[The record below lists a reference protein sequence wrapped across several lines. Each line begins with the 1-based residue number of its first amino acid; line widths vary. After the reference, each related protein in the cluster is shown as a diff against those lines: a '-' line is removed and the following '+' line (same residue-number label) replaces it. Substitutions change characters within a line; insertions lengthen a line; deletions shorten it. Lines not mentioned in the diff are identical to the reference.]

1 MGGLFSSGR
10 NEQLEAIERRHREEA
25 EARRHA
31 EEEALKAERAR
42 LEAERAQLEA
52 ERLRLAEAE
61 AARQAREAMDEANRR
76 AERERQERERAE
88 QETRNADQRAQQG
101 EENAR
106 RERERAEEERREREQ
121 AEKRKKEAEEAM
133 ERARVAREEAEVAAE
148 KARIKQEESD
158 KAAQEAMEEMKKAK
172 DDLANGIQPVTWPT
186 PEEYARTLK
195 AYQYQEGKFHFAIA
209 GLSGS
214 GKSSLV
220 NAFRG
225 LLNQAQNAA
234 ATGFTETTMVV
245 GRYPDPNPDKPCIWY
260 DVPGA
265 GTLTIKD
272 WDYFNKQGLYIFDA
286 IIVLFDNRFTATDI
300 AILRNCERWKIP
312 AFIVRSKSDQ
322 QVENI
327 KETLAD
333 SIGEDESLDE
343 DERESRLET
352 VLDVAI
358 EEYKSQTRQSV
369 KKNLKDSGLEDQEV
383 YLVSYKALL
392 NTIRRNNTRN
402 VLYLDEATLLTKL
415 VEAAKERRCPPAS
428 QQLGESSGGNK
439 SVSMFARLTGSG
451 LGKRSSGRENA

>member
-1 MGGLFSSGR
+1 M
-10 NEQLEAIERRHREEA
+10 EEA
-25 EARRHA
+25 NH
-31 EEEALKAERAR
+31 
-42 LEAERAQLEA
+42 
-52 ERLRLAEAE
+52 
-61 AARQAREAMDEANRR
+61 R
-76 AERERQERERAE
+76 AETERQWRERAE
-88 QETRNADQRAQQG
+88 QEKRNADQRAWAG

-106 RERERAEEERREREQ
+106 RERERAEGERREREQ
-121 AEKRKKEAEEAM
+121 AERRKAEAEEAM
-133 ERARVAREEAEVAAE
+133 KQARIAREAAEVAAE
-148 KARIKQEESD
+148 KARVEQERSN

-186 PEEYARTLK
+186 PEEYARTLQ

-225 LLNQAQNAA
+225 VLNQTASAA
-234 ATGFTETTMVV
+234 ATGFTETTVVV
-245 GRYPDPNPDKPCIWY
+245 GRYPDPNPEKPCVWY

-312 AFIVRSKSDQ
+312 AFIVRSKSDY

-327 KETLAD
+327 KRTLVD
-333 SIGEDESLDE
+333 SIEEDESLDE
-343 DERESRLET
+343 DEQASRLET

-358 EEYKSQTRQSV
+358 EGYKSQTRQSV
-369 KKNLKDSGLEDQEV
+369 EKNLKDSGLGSQEV

-392 NTIRRNNTRN
+392 NTVRRKNTKN
-402 VLYLDEATLLTKL
+402 VLYLDEAKLLTRL
-415 VEAAKERRCPPAS
+415 VEAAKERHCPPAS
-428 QQLGESSGGNK
+428 QQLGETSN
-439 SVSMFARLTGSG
+439 MFARLTGSG
-451 LGKRSSGRENA
+451 KWSTSGFV